1 MDTLNNAGR
10 APKHGL
16 GWIVRKVASN
26 LALAF
31 AIFVVVTPALFVMLW
46 MLSLAFKNEIDNIA
60 YPPIWIP
67 NPPTLANYRQV
78 FERSP
83 FGLYTINSIIVSGSA
98 TLVGLLVGVP
108 AAYGI
113 AKGKALG
120 MGMLI
125 MLARITPGLSYLIP
139 LFTLFR
145 FLRLTGT
152 LAPVAIAHL
161 VITIP
166 MIVWVMISYFED
178 MHPELEEAALVDG
191 ASIWQAF
198 ARVSM
203 PLAMPGI
210 AVAAILAFIQSWNN
224 FIFAV
229 VLAGR
234 ETRTL
239 PVAVF
244 NSMTYE
250 QLSWGPLA
258 AAALI
263 VTLPTLLLTIL
274 VQRNIVTGLAAGAVK
289 G

>member
-1 MDTLNNAGR
+1 MDTINKR
-10 APKHGL
+10 RSL
-16 GWIVRKVASN
+16 GATLRSAANSI
-26 LALAF
+26 ALFF
-31 AIFVVVTPALFVMLW
+31 AVFVVVSPAIFVMLW

-60 YPPIWIP
+60 YPPVWIP

-78 FERSP
+78 FARSP

-98 TLVGLLVGVP
+98 TLIGLAVGVP

-113 AKGKALG
+113 AKGKAMG

-139 LFTLFR
+139 LFALFR

-152 LAPVAIAHL
+152 LAPVAITHL

-166 MIVWVMISYFED
+166 MIVWVMISFFED
-178 MHPELEEAALVDG
+178 MHPEMEEAALVDG
-191 ASIWQAF
+191 ATIWQAF
-198 ARVSM
+198 AKVSL
-203 PLAMPGI
+203 PLAKPGI

-224 FIFAV
+224 FIFGM

-263 VTLPTLLLTIL
+263 VTLPSLLLTIF

>member
-1 MDTLNNAGR
+1 MDAI
-10 APKHGL
+10 KHTALGL
-16 GWIVRKVASN
+16 RMRKLVGKA
-26 LALAF
+26 ALGF
-31 AIFVVVTPALFVMLW
+31 AIFIVISPALFVMLW

-60 YPPIWIP
+60 YPPVWIP
-67 NPPTLANYRQV
+67 NPPTLANYQQV

-83 FGLYTINSIIVSGSA
+83 FGRYTINSIIVSGSA
-98 TLVGLLVGVP
+98 TLIGLVLGVP

-113 AKGKALG
+113 AKGRA
-120 MGMLI
+120 MSIGMLI
-125 MLARITPGLSYLIP
+125 MLARITPGLSFLIP

-152 LAPVAIAHL
+152 LAPVAITHL
-161 VITIP
+161 VITVP
-166 MIVWVMISYFED
+166 MIVWVMISFFED
-178 MHPELEEAALVDG
+178 IHPELEEAALVDG
-191 ASIWQAF
+191 CSIWRAF
-198 ARVSM
+198 VSVSL
-203 PLAMPGI
+203 PLARPGI

-224 FIFAV
+224 FIFGA

-263 VTLPTLLLTIL
+263 VTLPTLLLTIF
-274 VQRNIVTGLAAGAVK
+274 VQRDIVTGLAAGAVK